1 MLFQHSNSKLLLD
14 FVVPYRLHYC
24 LMDICSLFPLYRI
37 PILLTDD
44 EELTFDHLSAVEWW
58 RIPTLFRVYRVLI
71 YFSQLEKNGLLYE
84 TVIFVVKFTL
94 GYLAFI
100 LCVSVVY
107 FYLTHLDEL
116 DYFLLTRN
124 REMLRET
131 WAQNFLNDKMIE
143 TPIGFFVLTTT
154 FATVTVTTVGYG
166 DISPRTEGEMAASI
180 IIMLFG
186 AIFLSGYFQ
195 SQITSFCLQLDGARL
210 DLFHRLDGIK
220 ISLHQANMGE
230 FFIAK
235 VEQYYRCLWT
245 YREGVDRVLFM
256 HLLPHSFQEDV
267 LYDICLEMFHKSH
280 LFRGLDEAFLRSVSK
295 IVTIALYSPGMI
307 VCRYGAYANKMYY
320 IIQGECQ
327 AMSKHDTAKRAAIL
341 RAGSIIGETNLF
353 FSSPYTISVETRS
366 CCQLMCLDKEE
377 LMLLFTK
384 FQNELSI
391 LRSRC
396 QTKINDMYF
405 FYEKKGDDPVCWV
418 EVRPEAHNQFISKTA
433 GTHSGNGE
441 IDRNP
446 QWPDCTMR
454 WGYGFNDLI
463 TEDVILD
470 AEEFVIFDTPCEDKV
485 ARKNHVKPYMTCVVP
500 EILGS
505 DVTVITVWNIII
517 LISALCYCFYGP
529 YCRAFN
535 TSSLI
540 ELYVCQAGEALDYV
554 NTVIYIVDVFVEI
567 LGAAPVE
574 GLYYKFRDGLRAKKG
589 SALFYL
595 DILSAIPLHFVP
607 KNSTGAEIFRQLNVI
622 LKSTKIWKV
631 IRYLNFMDNV
641 HPKDTLWFRL
651 IQTCLVLVYGIHFI
665 ACTIYIQACVK
676 VEAGQN
682 KIDVDDDLE
691 DNIRD
696 CSTEENWLWSYIERK
711 HQDEDID
718 DSITVE
724 SLSTKNP
731 YLISFYYASATL
743 TSAGF
748 GDFSPQNQGEMVWAI
763 FFTLVG
769 FFLICYYTSILTSAL
784 SCIVKP
790 RLEFQQKLVAVRRF
804 MDYYHL
810 PDALQRRVVEHYEL
824 QHQLRHGIN
833 LPRGIEHF
841 LFDAP
846 DYLKNDY
853 LYTDTVLVF
862 DGIPLFSK
870 AEPKYIVKTADIM
883 RRFLIPPN
891 TMFLHRGEVRRAMY
905 IIQNGSVGVYSDN
918 LMEAKHIL
926 ESSSHFGIRDLL
938 FGEPSH
944 YNVRTLSYCSVYE
957 ITNDQFLE
965 VFEEDEE
972 LLDLID
978 DERDLR
984 HDEIEEMYNQYSK
997 LEREKQVD
1005 RNVEIPSWIHFKL
1018 KKNIKGRRGLQYQ
1031 EYESFYDNFK
1041 GGKIFKYFLEDRTV
1055 HPVGNFAK
1063 WWSCWMSMVS
1073 CLTLML
1079 LFMETFMYLRTPTLR
1094 ICQWFLDS
1102 FFYVDIYIKL
1112 HWGYYQPKTGL
1123 LISHPLKT
1131 AGVYIFEG
1139 SFFPDV
1145 IFCTPLELLMYAFG
1159 TTTFWGYGDGAS
1171 WFTKLRWIRFLQIKR
1186 IPQIFT
1192 IVHNIF
1198 VQRTTILFVL
1208 FVSLTLVVCT
1218 IVGAVALYIAC
1229 PWEANHWQAGDEYR
1243 LPACST
1249 DYWANT
1255 KFDGNYADT
1264 EEILADISNRWIF
1277 GLYYVSQVILVIGF
1291 GDMITLK
1298 ESEVLLLIFMSV
1310 FGFVFMRCVIADMTA
1325 AEVDSDE
1332 IRSRYTDA
1340 MKTLIRVMRREKLS
1354 RKLTSSVHD
1363 HLNNMWKRSKGLQP
1377 AQLFNDL
1384 HPSLESDVF
1393 RSFVGDTL
1401 RKVAVF
1407 REFTP
1412 NVLRTLCLY
1421 LKKLHFLKG
1430 ERLMKFGNLE
1440 YEMFIIVNGKVWI
1453 CDKRLSYGCTLG
1465 KYETCGESS
1474 MLTFAA
1480 RRYTAVAATNVEAFV
1495 IARSDFDILIER
1507 YPKVKDILS
1516 ALLSNGDYD
1525 YFEYK
1530 IYEMIDGLKELSGPD
1545 KDKQI
1550 DLLVARTNEIK
1561 AVVSGKETL
1570 SAEEAGDWTKQKSKK
1585 VFLYWLSRVIS
1596 VGSDDDNLPFIYFVG
1611 RRNRKTGKYSVFPP
1625 LIHPNCGFIK
1635 FYLSWVYFFCLISP
1649 ALAMYEFC
1657 FQKEYLDEAEK
1668 VVGSVVGGKA
1678 DFQNQEHLHSVS
1690 NYFEYFL
1697 LTFVVINLITPYQ
1710 DEHGIYVKDFG
1721 LIVLNYIF
1729 SWDGMWLDILASI
1742 PGIVF
1747 DENEDILLPF
1757 RSLRLYR
1764 YYSFYMKKKDDL
1776 SISPFRLKIQ
1786 LSVSSFV
1793 LMAHYIACVFYKISH
1808 CETKTRY
1815 LNPSDFSEAIYSK
1828 DLREQA
1834 CFNPVTPSQ
1843 AERGI
1848 TYTWTYSFVTDRNIQ
1863 DRDDK
1868 DMDAWR
1874 WWLRSLYWVV
1884 TVISTTG
1891 FGDITPQNINEMVV
1905 AGMTSVTKAHREY
1918 LYQVKLLLKYLN
1930 NVGLSNIRQG
1940 QANVYFDVLWE
1951 KCRGRMYHEVT
1962 AILPTTLRIEVCS
1975 ALYQDVL
1982 SKVALFNINDPTFV
1996 RQVAARVTHSIYLP
2010 GVCIVKEGDL
2020 GSSMYV
2026 VFRGRVSGITANDS
2040 SKIELQKVYLVGDVF
2055 GKLPCLF
2062 HNEWYKKSY
2071 RAEELTEVLE
2081 LHSRDVLHLAA
2092 VYTEFWKMLKAY
2104 VEVKY
2109 NPEGESD
2116 CIFSPQRVK
2125 AKNIFD
2131 LGDDYQKSTTEAAQ
2145 KKKAAAPPPSEM
2157 QRKFASIAH
2166 PPHKNDQHHLIVA
2179 KGHNP
2184 HEVNKSVGGISA
2196 SSVGKGR
2203 DSEGPHSKKKK
2214 NTVNVQDPIR
2224 FLYSKKRLS
2233 KLKQKSDGMRQKKKA
2248 SVMIKNLKGLTKKK
2262 SKSKDN
2268 KKAKPHK

>member
-1 MLFQHSNSKLLLD
+1 M
-14 FVVPYRLHYC
+14 P
-24 LMDICSLFPLYRI
+24 
-37 PILLTDD
+37 
-44 EELTFDHLSAVEWW
+44 
-58 RIPTLFRVYRVLI
+58 
-71 YFSQLEKNGLLYE
+71 
-84 TVIFVVKFTL
+84 
-94 GYLAFI
+94 
-100 LCVSVVY
+100 
-107 FYLTHLDEL
+107 
-116 DYFLLTRN
+116 
-124 REMLRET
+124 
-131 WAQNFLNDKMIE
+131 
-143 TPIGFFVLTTT
+143 
-154 FATVTVTTVGYG
+154 
-166 DISPRTEGEMAASI
+166 
-180 IIMLFG
+180 
-186 AIFLSGYFQ
+186 
-195 SQITSFCLQLDGARL
+195 
-210 DLFHRLDGIK
+210 
-220 ISLHQANMGE
+220 
-230 FFIAK
+230 
-235 VEQYYRCLWT
+235 
-245 YREGVDRVLFM
+245 
-256 HLLPHSFQEDV
+256 
-267 LYDICLEMFHKSH
+267 
-280 LFRGLDEAFLRSVSK
+280 
-295 IVTIALYSPGMI
+295 
-307 VCRYGAYANKMYY
+307 
-320 IIQGECQ
+320 
-327 AMSKHDTAKRAAIL
+327 
-341 RAGSIIGETNLF
+341 
-353 FSSPYTISVETRS
+353 
-366 CCQLMCLDKEE
+366 
-377 LMLLFTK
+377 
-384 FQNELSI
+384 
-391 LRSRC
+391 
-396 QTKINDMYF
+396 
-405 FYEKKGDDPVCWV
+405 
-418 EVRPEAHNQFISKTA
+418 
-433 GTHSGNGE
+433 
-441 IDRNP
+441 
-446 QWPDCTMR
+446 
-454 WGYGFNDLI
+454 
-463 TEDVILD
+463 
-470 AEEFVIFDTPCEDKV
+470 
-485 ARKNHVKPYMTCVVP
+485 RKNHVKPYMTCVVP

-595 DILSAIPLHFVP
+595 DILSAVPLHFVP
-607 KNSTGAEIFRQLNVI
+607 KNSVGAEVVRQ
-622 LKSTKIWKV
+622 V
-631 IRYLNFMDNV
+631 IRYLNYMDNI

-665 ACTIYIQACVK
+665 ACAIYIQACVK
-676 VEAGQN
+676 NEQQQGTS
-682 KIDVDDDLE
+682 DDDLE

-696 CSTEENWLWSYIERK
+696 CSHEQNWLWSYIERK
-711 HQDEDID
+711 HEDEDID
-718 DSITVE
+718 DNITVE
-724 SLSTKNP
+724 SLSSKNP
-731 YLISFYYASATL
+731 YLISFYYAAATL

-748 GDFSPQNQGEMVWAI
+748 GDFSPQNRDEMIWAI
-763 FFTLVG
+763 FFTLIG

-853 LYTDTVLVF
+853 LYTDTVL
-862 DGIPLFSK
+862 K

-905 IIQNGSVGVYSDN
+905 IIQCGSVGLRCLKWSYCQVYSDN
-918 LMEAKHIL
+918 LAEAKHIL

-944 YNVRTLSYCSVYE
+944 YNVRTLSYCYIYE

-978 DERDLR
+978 DERDSR

-997 LEREKQVD
+997 LEREKQAD

-1018 KKNIKGRRGLQYQ
+1018 AKNSRGRRGLQYH
-1031 EYESFYDNFK
+1031 EYES
-1041 GGKIFKYFLEDRTV
+1041 YFLEDRTV
-1055 HPVGNFAK
+1055 HPVGNFGK

-1145 IFCTPLELLMYAFG
+1145 VFCTPLELLMFAFG
-1159 TTTFWGYGDGAS
+1159 TTNFWGYGHGAS

-1229 PWEANHWQAGDEYR
+1229 PWEANHWEAGDEYR
-1243 LPACST
+1243 LPACSL

-1264 EEILADISNRWIF
+1264 EEILADVSNRWIF

-1298 ESEVLLLIFMSV
+1298 ESEVFLLIFMSV

-1340 MKTLIRVMRREKLS
+1340 MKTLIRVMHREKLS

-1407 REFTP
+1407 RDFTP

-1430 ERLMKFGNLE
+1430 ERLMKYGNLE
-1440 YEMFIIVNGKVWI
+1440 YEMFIIVNGKIWI
-1453 CDKRLSYGCTLG
+1453 TDKRLSYGCTLG
-1465 KYETCGESS
+1465 KYETFGESS
-1474 MLTFAA
+1474 MLTFAP

-1516 ALLSNGDYD
+1516 TLLANGEYD

-1530 IYEMIDGLKELSGPD
+1530 IYEMIDGLKELNGED
-1545 KDKQI
+1545 KDTQI

-1561 AVVSGKETL
+1561 SVVSGKETL

-1585 VFLYWLSRVIS
+1585 IFLYWVSRIFA

-1611 RRNRKTGKYSVFPP
+1611 RRNRKTGKYSAFPP

-1635 FYLSWVYFFCLISP
+1635 FYLSWVYFLCLISP
-1649 ALAMYEFC
+1649 AMAMYEFC
-1657 FQKEYLDEAEK
+1657 FLKEYLDKAEQ
-1668 VVGSVVGGKA
+1668 VVGAVPKEGKM
-1678 DFQNQEHLHSVS
+1678 DWVNQEWVHWVA

-1697 LTFVVINLITPYQ
+1697 VTFILVNLITPFQ
-1710 DEHGIYVKDFG
+1710 NEHGIYVKDFP

-1729 SWDGMWLDILASI
+1729 AWDGMWLDILATI

-1747 DENEDILLPF
+1747 HENED
-1757 RSLRLYR
+1757 YR
-1764 YYSFYMKKKDDL
+1764 YYAFYMKKKDDL

-1808 CETKTRY
+1808 CEETTRH
-1815 LNPSDFSEAIYSK
+1815 LDPSGFSELVYPA
-1828 DLREQA
+1828 DFRQLA

-1843 AERGI
+1843 ATRKI
-1848 TYTWTYSFVTDRNIQ
+1848 TYTWTYSFAV
-1863 DRDDK
+1863 DRDIQMRNDAE
-1868 DMDAWR
+1868 MEAWR

-1891 FGDITPQNINEMVV
+1891 FGDITPQNISEMVV
-1905 AGMTSVTKAHREY
+1905 GIICFFAGAFILSIILSSFTAGMTSVTKAHREY

-1996 RQVAARVTHSIYLP
+1996 RQVSARVTHSIYLP

-2026 VFRGRVSGITANDS
+2026 VFRGRVSGISANDS
-2040 SKIELQKVYLVGDVF
+2040 TKMELQKVYLVGDVF

-2081 LHSRDVLHLAA
+2081 LHSRDVLHLSA
-2092 VYTEFWKMLKAY
+2092 VFSEFWKMLKAY

-2131 LGDDYQKSTTEAAQ
+2131 LGDDYQKATTEGTQ
-2145 KKKAAAPPPSEM
+2145 KKKAAAPPPSDL
-2157 QRKFASIAH
+2157 QKKFASVSHTHSH
-2166 PPHKNDQHHLIVA
+2166 PHNKHDLLHPNTA
-2179 KGHNP
+2179 KGHHP
-2184 HEVNKSVGGISA
+2184 SQSHDLQKSLGGLST
-2196 SSVGKGR
+2196 STGGM
-2203 DSEGPHSKKKK
+2203 DSEGRRGSKKKK
-2214 NTVNVQDPIR
+2214 HANVQDPIQ

-2233 KLKQKSDGMRQKKKA
+2233 KLKQKSDGIKQKKAA
-2248 SVMIKNLKGLTKKK
+2248 SKMIKGLKGLTKAK
-2262 SKSKDN
+2262 SKM
-2268 KKAKPHK
+2268 KAKKGKQNKTK